1 MRNIYKKKIED
12 EHAKQHFENSPPEN
26 TSHKNEKKKPMCWL
40 TAVFSFLNSQHVFRH
55 LPSVL
60 QLMSSGKVVFY
71 VSAKNINIS
80 AKDEER
86 NIHIYFSFTAGVEFC
101 RC

>member
-1 MRNIYKKKIED
+1 MQSNISRIHLQKTRVTEGKEANVLVGCCI
-12 EHAKQHFENSPPEN
+12 FI
-26 TSHKNEKKKPMCWL
+26 
-40 TAVFSFLNSQHVFRH
+40 LNSQHVFRH

-60 QLMSSGKVVFY
+60 QLMSSGKVVLY
-71 VSAKNINIS
+71 VSAENINIS
-80 AKDEER
+80 AKGEER